1 MFAVWFLKLLRSCL
15 SLTWFAVSRFFIF
28 VIGQLSSLLTAFVF
42 LIEMILMKIYWWNMQ
57 IYWFLGLKSFFHINS
72 PNSYGIQLFSVM
84 CFFTNVVK
92 IIIQY
97 FKYFWVGF
105 VKSFWAACL
114 SFLRSLRIP
123 SSNFIRRNV
132 RFFICWPLL
141 LISFD
146 LAISIPFIVQITLC
160 INAILRFLVFGNWN
174 SLDLFWRFRL
184 VSFFLDFLD
193 RRLLIFFYFFFQ
205 FNFWF

>member
-1 MFAVWFLKLLRSCL
+1 MFAIWFLKLLRSCL

-42 LIEMILMKIYWWNMQ
+42 LIEMILMKIDRWNMQ
-57 IYWFLGLKSFFHINS
+57 INWFLGLKSFFHINS

-84 CFFTNVVK
+84 CFFTNVIK

-132 RFFICWPLL
+132 GFFICWPLL

-146 LAISIPFIVQITLC
+146 LILQQRYFLKFIIEVHL
-160 INAILRFLVFGNWN
+160 G
-174 SLDLFWRFRL
+174 
-184 VSFFLDFLD
+184 
-193 RRLLIFFYFFFQ
+193 
-205 FNFWF
+205 